1 MAAASVEML
10 QQLQSQ
16 ITCSIC
22 WKYFCEPVTI
32 GCGHSFCRACLP
44 SSTATAFFCPECRQ
58 MSQVRDFSLINGSLA
73 ELTELGKQLSSQ
85 LVQSAG
91 GQRRCATHHQVLE
104 FFCEDDQTL
113 LCESCCQTP
122 EHGAHRHTPVQE
134 AAPNFRKKLQ
144 HIQRCLEKHFEEAE
158 KLLADHRPLVNW
170 GGMITEEY
178 FKPYNRYLFKQCP
191 FDRIEQEESMEHN
204 RLFQQRRSL
213 EELML
218 DLQEAECQPNLD
230 LLRDVK
236 QLLKRSKSVLSQRA
250 KVAIP
255 ELRVC
260 PVSGMIEMLNRFRVD
275 VRMEPTSASPC
286 LIVAEDLKSVRA
298 GEGWQQD
305 SQPGDDSD
313 LPIVLADQA
322 FGSGRQYWEVDVTQ
336 LPQWMLGIH
345 TPNLKRGSGSKRD
358 KNHCPS
364 VFFLQCVKK
373 EEDYFLQSYPGSL
386 NHRLKSRIPRV
397 GLYLEYQTGT
407 LAFYNVLQ
415 SSLIYQFSDISF
427 IAPVTPIFSPG
438 PPLPGTKPG
447 PMTLC
452 PEDSHLCAC
461 CYSSL

>member
-44 SSTATAFFCPECRQ
+44 SSTGAAFSCPECRQ
-58 MSQVRDFSLINGSLA
+58 MSQVRDFPLINGSLA
-73 ELTELGKQLSSQ
+73 ELTELGKRLSSE

-122 EHGAHRHTPVQE
+122 EHGAHRLSPVQE
-134 AAPNFRKKLQ
+134 AAPSFRKKLQ
-144 HIQRCLEKHFEEAE
+144 HIQSCLEKHFEEAE

-178 FKPYNRYLFKQCP
+178 FKPYNRYLFKECP
-191 FDRIEQEESMEHN
+191 FDRIEQEESMEHG
-204 RLFQQRRSL
+204 RLSQQRRSL
-213 EELML
+213 QELML
-218 DLQEAECQPNLD
+218 DLQEAECQSNLD

-236 QLLKRSKSVLSQRA
+236 QLLERSKSVLSQRA
-250 KVAIP
+250 KVPIP

-275 VRMEPTSASPC
+275 IRMEPTSASPC
-286 LIVAEDLKSVRA
+286 LIVTEDLKSVIA

-313 LPIVLADQA
+313 LPIVLAEQA
-322 FGSGRQYWEVDVTQ
+322 FSSGRQYWEVDVIQ

-345 TPNLKRGSGSKRD
+345 TPYLKRGSGGSK
-358 KNHCPS
+358 NYCPS

-386 NHRLKSRIPRV
+386 NHRLKSPIPRSV
-397 GLYLEYQTGT
+397 RAGEGWQVDTQY
-407 LAFYNVLQ
+407 
-415 SSLIYQFSDISF
+415 
-427 IAPVTPIFSPG
+427 
-438 PPLPGTKPG
+438 
-447 PMTLC
+447 
-452 PEDSHLCAC
+452 PEDFHFHAVLAEQAF
-461 CYSSL
+461 SSADNIGRWM